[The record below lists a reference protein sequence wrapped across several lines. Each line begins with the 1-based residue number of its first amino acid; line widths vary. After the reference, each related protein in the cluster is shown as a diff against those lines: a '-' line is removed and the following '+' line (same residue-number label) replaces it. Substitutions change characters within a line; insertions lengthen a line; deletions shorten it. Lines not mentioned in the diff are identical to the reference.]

1 MRIRPM
7 INKKCE
13 RCGKTSNEV
22 KIFRFDLHKHYPFY
36 DYEGFDICED
46 CEVELYNLMNN
57 FLNVETKKMEIIN
70 DCCNCGRE
78 DTIGCE
84 TGLCSKCRNKT
95 IELVSNNEE
104 VSKEISREIME
115 ERGREVE
122 DGMKETNPEIE
133 DGE

>member
-1 MRIRPM
+1 
-7 INKKCE
+7 
-13 RCGKTSNEV
+13 
-22 KIFRFDLHKHYPFY
+22 
-36 DYEGFDICED
+36 
-46 CEVELYNLMNN
+46 
-57 FLNVETKKMEIIN
+57 MEIIN

-78 DTIGCE
+78 EGIDCE
-84 TGLCSKCRNKT
+84 TGLCSKCRNKP